1 MKPWLLATTFLAG
14 LIAGCMAGGPAT
26 TAGPGPAPGEAPGP
40 AAEQGPLGSPFAER
54 HDVAVGLATPLIIDR
69 TDVRLGTTVQF
80 DRIPTVA
87 DLNNL
92 LNLPGLAHV
101 VVSLAAWPADFA
113 PLQALGTLPEECDL
127 IAVLPGYPPS
137 RAAAEAWNY
146 LGSRLRLIVVVTG
159 PPPSNSVVN
168 DLNAMRY
175 LERVI
180 AQMDEPSRTGFDR
193 LQRPLSFR
201 KVVE

>member
-1 MKPWLLATTFLAG
+1 MKTWTLMLLLAAALTAG
-14 LIAGCMAGGPAT
+14 GMAGGPAT
-26 TAGPGPAPGEAPGP
+26 TTQSPSLPPSA
-40 AAEQGPLGSPFAER
+40 QTSGPLGSPFSER
-54 HDVAVGLATPLIIDR
+54 HDFVATLATPLIIDR

-80 DRIPTVA
+80 DRIPTAA

-101 VVSLAAWPADFA
+101 VVSLADWPADFA

-146 LGSRLRLIVVVTG
+146 LGSRLRLVVVVTG
-159 PPPSNSVVN
+159 PPPTTSVVN

-180 AQMDEPSRTGFDR
+180 AQMDEPSRIGFDR

>member
-1 MKPWLLATTFLAG
+1 MKTWMLATTFMAG

-26 TAGPGPAPGEAPGP
+26 TARPLPTPGSAPGS
-40 AAEQGPLGSPFAER
+40 AAGGGPLGSPFSER
-54 HDVAVGLATPLIIDR
+54 HDFAATLATPLIIDR

-80 DRIPTVA
+80 DRIPTAA

-101 VVSLAAWPADFA
+101 VVSLADWPADFE

-146 LGSRLRLIVVVTG
+146 LGSRLRLVVVVTG
-159 PPPSNSVVN
+159 PPPTTSVIN

-180 AQMDEPSRTGFDR
+180 AQMDEPTRTGFDR

>member
-1 MKPWLLATTFLAG
+1 MKTWKLAAMFMAG
-14 LIAGCMAGGPAT
+14 LIAGCMAAGPAT
-26 TAGPGPAPGEAPGP
+26 TARTTPPAGAPPAQAGPG
-40 AAEQGPLGSPFAER
+40 GPLGSPFAER
-54 HDVAVGLATPLIIDR
+54 NGFAASFATPLILDR

-80 DRIPTVA
+80 DRIPTAA
-87 DLNNL
+87 DLNDIL
-92 LNLPGLAHV
+92 RLPALAHV
-101 VVSLAAWPADFA
+101 VVSLPGWPADFE
-113 PLQALGTLPEECDL
+113 PLQTLGTLPEECDL

-146 LGSRLRLIVVVTG
+146 VNARLRLVVVVTG
-159 PPPSNSVVN
+159 EPPTPAVIN
-168 DLNAMRY
+168 DLNTMRY

-201 KVVE
+201 KVIE

>member
-1 MKPWLLATTFLAG
+1 MKTWKLAVMFMAG

-26 TAGPGPAPGEAPGP
+26 TARTIP
-40 AAEQGPLGSPFAER
+40 AAGSGPLGSPFAER
-54 HDVAVGLATPLIIDR
+54 HDFAATLATPLIIDR
-69 TDVRLGTTVQF
+69 TDVSLGTTVQF
-80 DRIPTVA
+80 DRIPTSA

-92 LNLPGLAHV
+92 LNLPALTHV
-101 VVSLAAWPADFA
+101 VVSLPGWPADFD
-113 PLQALGTLPEECDL
+113 PLQALGKLPEGCDL
-127 IAVLPGYPPS
+127 IVVLPGYPPS

-146 LGSRLRLIVVVTG
+146 VNARLRLVVVVSGT
-159 PPPSNSVVN
+159 PPSATVLN
-168 DLNAMRY
+168 DLNTMRY